1 MTYCNQSH
9 QIIWGIGP
17 QGYQCSYCNFDVY
30 KKFVTK
36 VEEICVGPSHDKS
49 RADRRSGI
57 LPGLFGKLPGNLG
70 DVGRIMSKDQ
80 LMPLDPGA
88 KKHSSVSPSP
98 SVHGRSDLGG
108 GWHHNSSEDTPDSS
122 RHSLEPGEVNM
133 PTSIPEK
140 VTGSSLTNS
149 PKVGGIP
156 RSASLKDG
164 TGDVTRRNRGQRP
177 RKHSDPMQRSV
188 AR

>member
-98 SVHGRSDLGG
+98 SVHGRSDLSG
-108 GWHHNSSEDTPDSS
+108 GWQHSSEDTPDSS

>member
-98 SVHGRSDLGG
+98 SVHGRSDLIG
-108 GWHHNSSEDTPDSS
+108 GWQHNNSEDTPDSS

>member
-36 VEEICVGPSHDKS
+36 VEEICVGPSHEKS

-57 LPGLFGKLPGNLG
+57 LPGLFGKLPGNLEI
-70 DVGRIMSKDQ
+70 VGRTFSKDQ

-98 SVHGRSDLGG
+98 SVHGRGDLSG
-108 GWHHNSSEDTPDSS
+108 GWHHNSTEDTTDSS
-122 RHSLEPGEVNM
+122 RHSLEPGEIM
-133 PTSIPEK
+133 AIPEK

-164 TGDVTRRNRGQRP
+164 TGDVPRRNRGQRP